1 MISNNILELLAFLPG
16 IAYLGLAT
24 SYSDAKYGRIKNK
37 DILFALI
44 YAIAAYFFLILFYKY
59 NGFPIRLSYLLEVVS
74 NGTISLATG
83 FLLWHFKLWSAADAK
98 LFFGYSLLIPLS
110 VYEFGYIKYFPA
122 FILLMN
128 TFIPFGFYIVPKII
142 FFMPINEK
150 KKQLHE
156 FRWGFFIDMI
166 LIFFVV
172 TWAIKL
178 ISRYIGINLNLFL
191 SLLLIYSLTLASKKI
206 FGKFFTYFLVLSALL
221 RVLLD
226 FSSIITAE
234 FLKQF
239 ILFSFFIF
247 MVYAVLLLGSNIF
260 KREIKIEKIK
270 PRMILADCIYFDEKA
285 KKYKKMDASELQT
298 VKNSKNKRLLEL
310 EGYAEGLT
318 ESDLDKIKNLHLRGK
333 LEFSSIKV
341 QQTLPFA
348 PFLLLGVVLTLI
360 SRGNLA
366 IFLKG
371 FTVKFINILSKKVI

>member
-1 MISNNILELLAFLPG
+1 MISNNILELLAFLPA
-16 IAYLGLAT
+16 IIYLGLRT
-24 SYSDAKYGRIKNK
+24 SYSDIKHGRIKNK

-44 YAIAAYFFLILFYKY
+44 YAIAAYSFLILLYKY
-59 NGFPIRLSYLLEVVS
+59 NGFSIRMSYLLEVVS
-74 NGTISLATG
+74 NGIMALATG

-110 VYEFGYIKYFPA
+110 IYEFGYIKYFPA

-142 FFMPINEK
+142 FFMPIREK

-156 FRWGFFIDMI
+156 FKWSFFIDMV
-166 LIFFVV
+166 LLFFVV

-178 ISRYIGINLNLFL
+178 ISRYIGLNLNLFL
-191 SLLLIYSLTLASKKI
+191 SLLLIYFLTLASKKV

-221 RVLLD
+221 RVLFD
-226 FSSIITAE
+226 FSSIITTE

-239 ILFSFFIF
+239 VIFSFFIF
-247 MVYAVLLLGSNIF
+247 MVYVILLLGINIF
-260 KREIKIEKIK
+260 KKEIKMEKIMPK
-270 PRMILADCIYFDEKA
+270 MILADCIYFDKKA
-285 KKYKKMDASELQT
+285 KKYKKIDASELQT

-318 ESDLDKIKNLHLRGK
+318 KSDLSKIRNLYSGGK
-333 LEFSSIKV
+333 IDFSSIKV

-348 PFLLLGVVLTLI
+348 PFLLLGVILTLI

-366 IFLKG
+366 IFLRG
-371 FTVKFINILSKKVI
+371 FTVKFINILSKNVL